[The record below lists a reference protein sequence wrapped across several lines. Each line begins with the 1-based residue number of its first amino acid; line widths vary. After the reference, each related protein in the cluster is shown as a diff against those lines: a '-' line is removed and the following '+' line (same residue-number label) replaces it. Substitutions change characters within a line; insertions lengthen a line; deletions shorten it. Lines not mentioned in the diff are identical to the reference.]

1 MGEIATI
8 INFDRYIDKFI
19 KNQTEV
25 LKSYEREVGLNLAEE
40 RLFQTL
46 RENLDIL
53 RYKTDK
59 ILGVSEERDI
69 DAL

>member
-19 KNQTEV
+19 KNQTKV
-25 LKSYEREVGLNLAEE
+25 LKSYEREIGLNLAEE

-53 RYKTDK
+53 RYKTDE
-59 ILGVSEERDI
+59 ILGVSEEGNR
-69 DAL
+69 